1 MSNTPTIDKIEAL
14 LDAEVRPSLAAHN
27 GGVEVESLEGGIL
40 KLRFK
45 GQCSGCPS
53 AELTMESLI
62 SDTVKEAFPEVKE
75 VVLVSGAG
83 EDMLGEAW
91 DILQARRAGR
101 EGGA

>member
-1 MSNTPTIDKIEAL
+1 MSMIDRVEAL
-14 LDAEVRPSLAAHN
+14 LDADVRPSLAEHD
-27 GGVEVESLEGGIL
+27 GDVCVESLEDGVL

-45 GQCSGCPS
+45 GRCSGCPS

-62 SDTVKEAFPEVKE
+62 SDAVKEAFPEVGE

-83 EDMLGEAW
+83 EDMLDEAW

-101 EGGA
+101 EGRA